1 MTAGRL
7 ASSANAMPAQDT
19 ESQGPGAQLGD
30 AGHRRRSGKGKR
42 LGVGDPLTLWDL
54 DASTAEAA
62 KNVGDDV
69 VFDLVLGEPREN
81 GEQPEHCGFDLG

>member
-1 MTAGRL
+1 M
-7 ASSANAMPAQDT
+7 
-19 ESQGPGAQLGD
+19 
-30 AGHRRRSGKGKR
+30 
-42 LGVGDPLTLWDL
+42 DPLTLWDL

-81 GEQPEHCGFDLG
+81 GEQPEHCGFDLR

>member
-1 MTAGRL
+1 M
-7 ASSANAMPAQDT
+7 
-19 ESQGPGAQLGD
+19 
-30 AGHRRRSGKGKR
+30 
-42 LGVGDPLTLWDL
+42 DPLTLWDL

>member
-1 MTAGRL
+1 MEWEGEWAWLRG
-7 ASSANAMPAQDT
+7 
-19 ESQGPGAQLGD
+19 
-30 AGHRRRSGKGKR
+30 
-42 LGVGDPLTLWDL
+42 PLTLWDL

-62 KNVGDDV
+62 ENVGDNV